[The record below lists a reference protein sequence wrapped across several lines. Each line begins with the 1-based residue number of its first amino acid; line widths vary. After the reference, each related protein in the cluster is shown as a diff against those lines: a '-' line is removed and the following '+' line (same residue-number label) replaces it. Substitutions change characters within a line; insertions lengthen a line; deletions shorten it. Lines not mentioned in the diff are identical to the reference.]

1 MDIFSLQSN
10 VLFVGFLIVLCL
22 KGFAF
27 VAAMTFPAPAY
38 EAASK
43 FTKVG
48 WGLIL
53 GLGLAA
59 QLILWSPIGII
70 NILFLVAACVFLVDV
85 RPALRSITRR

>member
-10 VLFVGFLIVLCL
+10 VLFIGFLIVLCL

-27 VAAMTFPAPAY
+27 VTAMTFPAPAY
-38 EAASK
+38 EASSK

-48 WGLIL
+48 WGIIL

-59 QLILWSPIGII
+59 QLIIWNPIGIV

-85 RPALRSITRR
+85 RPALRQITGR